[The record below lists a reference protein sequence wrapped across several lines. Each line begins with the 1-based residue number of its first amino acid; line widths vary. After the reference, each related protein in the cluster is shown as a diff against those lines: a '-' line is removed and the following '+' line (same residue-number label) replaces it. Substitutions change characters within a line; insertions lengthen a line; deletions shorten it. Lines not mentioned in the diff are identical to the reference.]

1 MNASSLDAARS
12 PEMQGRRALVTG
24 AGSGIGLAVACAL
37 AARGALVAG
46 VVQHAAQ
53 AEALRHHLPDVA
65 VFVQDLLDDTAT
77 AALPQRAAQA
87 LGGLDALACCAGIFF
102 KKGSDDTALDEWRAT
117 LELNLNAT
125 FVLTRAAIAAMR
137 TGVGAAGEPAA
148 PAVGGPA
155 APIAADDRS
164 VVVISSQIGL
174 VGHARGA
181 AYAASKAGLNGMVK
195 SLALEWA
202 PEGIRLNAVGPGPV
216 ETAMVAGVLADP
228 VALAAMQASIPM
240 GRLGQPLEIA
250 ELVSFLLSSRASFIT
265 GQVICADGG
274 FTAR

>member
-1 MNASSLDAARS
+1 MNASSLDATRS
-12 PEMQGRRALVTG
+12 PEMQGRRVLVTG

-37 AARGALVAG
+37 AARGARVAG

-53 AEALRHHLPDVA
+53 AEALRHHLPDAA

-137 TGVGAAGEPAA
+137 SGVGAAGEPAA

-240 GRLGQPLEIA
+240 GRLGQPREIA

>member
-53 AEALRHHLPDVA
+53 AEALRHHLPDAA

>member
-1 MNASSLDAARS
+1 MSAPGPDASPA
-12 PEMQGRRALVTG
+12 PELQDRRALVTG
-24 AGSGIGLAVACAL
+24 AGSGIGLAVARVL
-37 AARGALVAG
+37 AARGARVAG

-53 AEALRHHLPDVA
+53 AETLRQHLPEA
-65 VFVQDLLDDTAT
+65 TVFVQDLRDDAAT
-77 AALPQRAAQA
+77 AALPARAAQA

-102 KKGSDDTALDEWRAT
+102 KKGSDDTTLDDWRAT

-125 FVLTRAAIAAMR
+125 FVLTRAAIACMR
-137 TGVGAAGEPAA
+137 AAGGLPAS
-148 PAVGGPA
+148 PADRA
-155 APIAADDRS
+155 SHDRS

-181 AYAASKAGLNGMVK
+181 AYAASKAGLNGMVQT
-195 SLALEWA
+195 LALEWA
-202 PEGIRLNAVGPGPV
+202 LEAIRLNAVGPGPV

-228 VALAAMQASIPM
+228 AALAAMQASIPL
-240 GRLGQPLEIA
+240 GRLGQPQEIA
-250 ELVSFLLSSRASFIT
+250 ELVSFLLSARASFIT

>member
-1 MNASSLDAARS
+1 
-12 PEMQGRRALVTG
+12 MQGRRALVTG

-37 AARGALVAG
+37 AARGARVAG
-46 VVQHAAQ
+46 VVQHEAQ